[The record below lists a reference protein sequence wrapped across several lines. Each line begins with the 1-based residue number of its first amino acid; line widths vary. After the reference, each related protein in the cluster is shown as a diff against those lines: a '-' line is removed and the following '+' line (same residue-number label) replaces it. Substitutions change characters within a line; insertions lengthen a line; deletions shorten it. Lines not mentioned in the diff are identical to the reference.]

1 MVTCGTGTGEAAA
14 LAAGDAPGLL
24 RAAEPARAGEV
35 AGVLAALPPAA
46 LPAAGVTFDGEL
58 HAAIMQIPAST
69 PAARNQRIM
78 RSFRRG

>member
-1 MVTCGTGTGEAAA
+1 M
-14 LAAGDAPGLL
+14 
-24 RAAEPARAGEV
+24 

-46 LPAAGVTFDGEL
+46 LSAAGVTVDGEL

-69 PAARNQRIM
+69 PAARNLRIM

>member
-1 MVTCGTGTGEAAA
+1 MGTGAVTA
-14 LAAGDAPGLL
+14 LAVGEAPGLV
-24 RAAEPARAGEV
+24 RAAEPTRAGEV

-46 LPAAGVTFDGEL
+46 LSAAGVTVDGEL

-69 PAARNQRIM
+69 PAARNLRIM